1 MNEDSKQYER
11 SKWSRGLQRFDLLG
25 HDVRM
30 TFERKENFTTDLGA
44 IVSLICGSLLMVIYV
59 VKTMKLL
66 GGIDPTVSMLPMP
79 KDISQEIDLWELQ
92 YMFAI

>member
-1 MNEDSKQYER
+1 
-11 SKWSRGLQRFDLLG
+11 
-25 HDVRM
+25 M
-30 TFERKENFTTDLGA
+30 TFERKENFTTNLGA
-44 IVSLICGSLLMVIYV
+44 LVSLFCGSLLMIIYM

-79 KDISQEIDLWELQ
+79 TDIDQDVDLWELQ